1 VVSCHRRNSGS
12 RLARLDNRAAV
23 VVQLRKRTPSQ
34 NSSQHV
40 VTSLIVPF
48 GYTGYWIRTNTSV
61 TTCDKKFG
69 GILDGFKAC
78 SCHRNGSGEPQR
90 HRSRGFW
97 RNTAAGVSGTG
108 LITLFDASKL
118 SCKVAAEVKDFDF
131 DRYISKKDKDR
142 VQRAV
147 PMAFFA
153 TDEAAED
160 AGIDLRAL
168 SPSERESIG
177 VIIGTGAGG
186 IEFAERQYKQYYD
199 RADHDAAYRRVSP
212 YSIVASF
219 VGMLSSEV
227 NMAYQLHGMSH
238 VVSTGCTSSTDAMG
252 HAWNAIRLGQIDMVV
267 SGGVEA
273 CITFGLMTAF
283 CRMGTVTT
291 KWNHEPERASRPFN
305 ADRDGFVLGE
315 GAWIVILE
323 ELDHALRRN
332 APIYAELVGYESTCD
347 AYHRVQ
353 IAPTGQDAARAMVTA
368 VERAGLSTDEIDY
381 LNLHGTATK
390 INDRTESAAVRMAFG
405 DRARTIPASST
416 KSMIGHPQG
425 ASGAAGVVAT
435 LMAMKH
441 NYAPPTINVEVG
453 DPECDLDYVPN
464 RGRETRIDT
473 ALCNCIAFGSK
484 NSALV
489 FRKFKD

>member
-1 VVSCHRRNSGS
+1 MDLKR
-12 RLARLDNRAAV
+12 V
-23 VVQLRKRTPSQ
+23 VV
-34 NSSQHV
+34 
-40 VTSLIVPF
+40 
-48 GYTGYWIRTNTSV
+48 TGLGAVSPNGIGREAYWQ
-61 TTCDKKFG
+61 
-69 GILDGFKAC
+69 A
-78 SCHRNGSGEPQR
+78 
-90 HRSRGFW
+90 
-97 RNTAAGVSGTG
+97 TANGVSGTG
-108 LITLFDASKL
+108 PITLFDASKL

-131 DRYISKKDKDR
+131 DRYISKKDRDR

-147 PMAFFA
+147 PMAFYA
-153 TDEAAED
+153 AEEAAAD
-160 AGIDLRAL
+160 SGISFEEL
-168 SPSERESIG
+168 SAEERERTG
-177 VIIGTGAGG
+177 VVVGTGAGG
-186 IEFAERQYKQYYD
+186 IEFAERQYRQYYD

-219 VGMLSSEV
+219 VGMISSEI
-227 NMAYQLHGMSH
+227 NMAFRLHGCSH

-252 HAWNAIRLGQIDMVV
+252 YAWNAIRLGQADRIIA
-267 SGGVEA
+267 GGVES

-291 KWNHEPERASRPFN
+291 KWNHDPARASRPFN

-315 GAWIVILE
+315 GAWILTLE
-323 ELDHALRRN
+323 ELGHAVRRD
-332 APIYAELVGYESTCD
+332 APIYAELVGYASTCD

-353 IAPTGQDAARAMVTA
+353 IAPTGHDASRAMKLA
-368 VERAGLSTDEIDY
+368 IEQAGLTPDEIDY

-405 DRARTIPASST
+405 DRAARIPASST

-441 NYAPPTINVEVG
+441 GYAPPTINVESF
-453 DPECDLDYVPN
+453 DNECDLDYVPN
-464 RGRETRIDT
+464 AGREMRIDA

-489 FRKFKD
+489 FKKYDAAREL

>member
-1 VVSCHRRNSGS
+1 MSLRR
-12 RLARLDNRAAV
+12 V
-23 VVQLRKRTPSQ
+23 VVTGMGAVSPNGIGREAYWKAT
-34 NSSQHV
+34 SS
-40 VTSLIVPF
+40 
-48 GYTGYWIRTNTSV
+48 
-61 TTCDKKFG
+61 
-69 GILDGFKAC
+69 
-78 SCHRNGSGEPQR
+78 
-90 HRSRGFW
+90 
-97 RNTAAGVSGTG
+97 GVSGTG
-108 LITLFDASKL
+108 PITLFDASKL
-118 SCKVAAEVKDFDF
+118 SCNVAAEVKDFDF

-153 TDEAAED
+153 TEEAAED
-160 AGIDLRAL
+160 AGINFETL
-168 SPSERESIG
+168 SAAERENIG
-177 VIIGTGAGG
+177 VVVGTGAGG

-199 RADHDAAYRRVSP
+199 KGDHDTAYRRVSP

-219 VGMLSSEV
+219 VGMLSSEI
-227 NMAYQLHGMSH
+227 NMAFRLHGMSH

-252 HAWNAIRLGQIDMVV
+252 YAWNAIRLGQVDTIV
-267 SGGVEA
+267 SGGVES

-291 KWNHEPERASRPFN
+291 KWNDRPASASRPFN

-323 ELDHALRRN
+323 ELEHARRRGAN
-332 APIYAELVGYESTCD
+332 IYAEIVGYASTCD

-353 IAPTGQDAARAMVTA
+353 IAPTGHDAARAMRMA
-368 VERAGLSTDEIDY
+368 LEGAGLTVDEVDY

-405 DRARTIPASST
+405 ERARSVPASST

-435 LMAMKH
+435 VMAMKH
-441 NYAPPTINVEVG
+441 GYVPPTINIETS

-464 RGRETRIDT
+464 TGRSARIDT

-489 FRKFKD
+489 LKKYESSEV

>member
-1 VVSCHRRNSGS
+1 MSLRR
-12 RLARLDNRAAV
+12 V
-23 VVQLRKRTPSQ
+23 VV
-34 NSSQHV
+34 
-40 VTSLIVPF
+40 
-48 GYTGYWIRTNTSV
+48 TGLGAVSPNGIGRESYWQAT
-61 TTCDKKFG
+61 
-69 GILDGFKAC
+69 
-78 SCHRNGSGEPQR
+78 RN
-90 HRSRGFW
+90 
-97 RNTAAGVSGTG
+97 GVSGTG
-108 LITLFDASKL
+108 PITLFDASKL
-118 SCKVAAEVKDFDF
+118 TCRVAAEVKDFDF

-153 TDEAAED
+153 AEEAAQD
-160 AGIDLRAL
+160 AGFNFEDLTAT
-168 SPSERESIG
+168 ERENIG
-177 VIIGTGAGG
+177 VVLGTGAGG

-199 RADHDAAYRRVSP
+199 KGDHAAAYRRVSP

-227 NMAYQLHGMSH
+227 NMAFRLHGMSH

-252 HAWNAIRLGQIDMVV
+252 YAWNAIRLGQIDTIV

-291 KWNHEPERASRPFN
+291 RHNDDPDRASRPFN

-323 ELDHALRRN
+323 ELEHARRRG
-332 APIYAELVGYESTCD
+332 AQIYGELVGYASTCD

-353 IAPTGQDAARAMVTA
+353 IAPTGHDAARAMRMA
-368 VERAGLSTDEIDY
+368 VEGGGLSMEEIDY

-390 INDRTESAAVRMAFG
+390 INDRTESSAVRMAFG
-405 DRARTIPASST
+405 DRATKIPASST

-441 NYAPPTINVEVG
+441 NYAPPTINLETP
-453 DPECDLDYVPN
+453 DPECDLDCVPN
-464 RGRETRIDT
+464 TGREVRIDT

-489 FRKFKD
+489 FKSYKDAES

>member
-1 VVSCHRRNSGS
+1 
-12 RLARLDNRAAV
+12 
-23 VVQLRKRTPSQ
+23 
-34 NSSQHV
+34 
-40 VTSLIVPF
+40 
-48 GYTGYWIRTNTSV
+48 
-61 TTCDKKFG
+61 
-69 GILDGFKAC
+69 
-78 SCHRNGSGEPQR
+78 
-90 HRSRGFW
+90 
-97 RNTAAGVSGTG
+97 VSGTAP
-108 LITLFDASKL
+108 ITLFDASKL
-118 SCKVAAEVKDFDF
+118 SCRVAAEVKDFDF
-131 DRYISKKDKDR
+131 DRYLGKKDKDR

-153 TDEAAED
+153 TEEAAFD
-160 AGIDLRAL
+160 AGLDFESMSAL
-168 SPSERESIG
+168 EREQVG
-177 VIIGTGAGG
+177 VVIGTGAGG

-219 VGMLSSEV
+219 VGMLSSEI
-227 NMAYQLHGMSH
+227 NMRFRLHAMSH

-252 HAWNAIRLGQIDMVV
+252 YAWNAIRLGQVDTIVT
-267 SGGVEA
+267 GGVEA

-291 KWNHEPERASRPFN
+291 KWNDEPGRASRPFN

-315 GAWIVILE
+315 GAWILIFEDLE
-323 ELDHALRRN
+323 RALRRG
-332 APIYAELVGYESTCD
+332 AQIYAEVSGYASTCD

-353 IAPTGQDAARAMVTA
+353 IAPTGHDAARAMRMA
-368 VERAGLSTDEIDY
+368 VETGGLTMNDIDY
-381 LNLHGTATK
+381 LNLHGTATW
-390 INDRTESAAVRMAFG
+390 INDKTETAAVQIAFG
-405 DRARTIPASST
+405 DRARQIPASST

-441 NYAPPTINVEVG
+441 NYAPPTINVENP
-453 DPECDLDYVPN
+453 DPECDLDCVPQK
-464 RGRETRIDT
+464 GREIRMDT

-489 FRKFKD
+489 FKRFTG

>member
-1 VVSCHRRNSGS
+1 MSLRR
-12 RLARLDNRAAV
+12 V
-23 VVQLRKRTPSQ
+23 VV
-34 NSSQHV
+34 
-40 VTSLIVPF
+40 
-48 GYTGYWIRTNTSV
+48 TGLGAVSPNGIGREAYW
-61 TTCDKKFG
+61 
-69 GILDGFKAC
+69 KA
-78 SCHRNGSGEPQR
+78 
-90 HRSRGFW
+90 
-97 RNTAAGVSGTG
+97 TAEGKSGTG
-108 LITLFDASKL
+108 PITLFDASKL
-118 SCKVAAEVKDFDF
+118 SCRVAAEVKDFDF

-153 TDEAAED
+153 TEEAAED
-160 AGIDLRAL
+160 AQLNFETLTDL
-168 SPSERESIG
+168 EREG
-177 VIIGTGAGG
+177 VGVVIGTGAGG

-199 RADHDAAYRRVSP
+199 RGDHDAAYRRVSP

-219 VGMLSSEV
+219 VGMLSSEI
-227 NMAYQLHGMSH
+227 NMHFRLHGMSH

-252 HAWNAIRLGQIDMVV
+252 YAWNAIRLGQIDTII

-291 KWNHEPERASRPFN
+291 KHNEHSAQASRPFN

-323 ELDHALRRN
+323 EMEHAKRRGAN
-332 APIYAELVGYESTCD
+332 IYAEVVGYASTCD

-353 IAPTGQDAARAMVTA
+353 IAPTGHDAARAMRMA
-368 VERAGLSTDEIDY
+368 VEGAGLKMEEIDY

-390 INDRTESAAVRMAFG
+390 INDRTESAAVKMAFG
-405 DRARTIPASST
+405 DRARAIPASST

-425 ASGAAGVVAT
+425 ASGAASVVAT
-435 LMAMKH
+435 LMAMKN
-441 NYAPPTINVEVG
+441 NYAPPTINVETP
-453 DPECDLDYVPN
+453 DPDCDLDYVPN
-464 RGRETRIDT
+464 IGRETRIDT

-489 FRKFKD
+489 FKKFERSEI

>member
-1 VVSCHRRNSGS
+1 MSLRR
-12 RLARLDNRAAV
+12 V
-23 VVQLRKRTPSQ
+23 VV
-34 NSSQHV
+34 
-40 VTSLIVPF
+40 
-48 GYTGYWIRTNTSV
+48 TGMGAVSPNGIGRETYWN
-61 TTCDKKFG
+61 
-69 GILDGFKAC
+69 A
-78 SCHRNGSGEPQR
+78 
-90 HRSRGFW
+90 
-97 RNTAAGVSGTG
+97 TANGVSGTG
-108 LITLFDASKL
+108 PITLFDASKL
-118 SCKVAAEVKDFDF
+118 SCRVAAEVKDFDF
-131 DRYISKKDKDR
+131 DRFISKKDRDR

-153 TDEAAED
+153 TDEASED
-160 AGIDLRAL
+160 AGLNFESL
-168 SPSERESIG
+168 TPSERENIG

-219 VGMLSSEV
+219 VGMLSSEI
-227 NMAYQLHGMSH
+227 NMAYRLHGPSH
-238 VVSTGCTSSTDAMG
+238 VISTGCTSSTDAMG
-252 HAWNAIRLGQIDMVV
+252 YACNSIRLGQIDAAVT
-267 SGGVEA
+267 GGVEA

-291 KWNHEPERASRPFN
+291 KWNHDPARASRPFN

-315 GAWIVILE
+315 GAWILIFE
-323 ELDHALRRN
+323 ERERALRRG
-332 APIYAELVGYESTCD
+332 AHIYAEVAGYASTCD

-353 IAPTGQDAARAMVTA
+353 IAPTGHDAARAMRMATDQ
-368 VERAGLSTDEIDY
+368 AGLALDEIDY

-390 INDRTESAAVRMAFG
+390 INDRTESAAIRIAFG
-405 DRARTIPASST
+405 DRARRIPASST
-416 KSMIGHPQG
+416 KSMIGHAQG

-441 NYAPPTINVEVG
+441 NYAPPTINIESP

-464 RGRETRIDT
+464 RGRDARIDT

-489 FRKFKD
+489 FRRHERQ

>member
-1 VVSCHRRNSGS
+1 MEVDGMGLKR
-12 RLARLDNRAAV
+12 V
-23 VVQLRKRTPSQ
+23 VV
-34 NSSQHV
+34 
-40 VTSLIVPF
+40 
-48 GYTGYWIRTNTSV
+48 TGMGAVSPNGIGREAYWR
-61 TTCDKKFG
+61 
-69 GILDGFKAC
+69 A
-78 SCHRNGSGEPQR
+78 
-90 HRSRGFW
+90 
-97 RNTAAGVSGTG
+97 TAKGVSGTG

-131 DRYISKKDKDR
+131 DRYVSKKDRDR

-147 PMAFFA
+147 PMAFHA
-153 TDEAAED
+153 AEEAAADSGVSFEELT
-160 AGIDLRAL
+160 A
-168 SPSERESIG
+168 SERERTG
-177 VIIGTGAGG
+177 VVIGTGAGG
-186 IEFAERQYKQYYD
+186 IEFAERQYRQYYD

-219 VGMLSSEV
+219 VGMISSEI
-227 NMAYQLHGMSH
+227 NMAFRLHGCSH

-252 HAWNAIRLGQIDMVV
+252 YAWNSIRLGQADRIIA
-267 SGGVEA
+267 GGVEA

-291 KWNHEPERASRPFN
+291 KWNHEPSRASRPFN

-315 GAWIVILE
+315 GAWVLTLE
-323 ELDHALRRN
+323 ELGHALRRD
-332 APIYAELVGYESTCD
+332 AHIYAELVGYASTCD

-353 IAPTGQDAARAMVTA
+353 IAPTGHDAARAMKLA
-368 VERAGLSTDEIDY
+368 IAEAGLTPDEIDY

-405 DRARTIPASST
+405 DRARQIPASST

-435 LMAMKH
+435 LMAMKN
-441 NYAPPTINVEVG
+441 NYAPPTINVEAS

-464 RGRETRIDT
+464 TGRETRIDT

-489 FRKFKD
+489 FKKYDATREI

>member
-1 VVSCHRRNSGS
+1 MSLRR
-12 RLARLDNRAAV
+12 V
-23 VVQLRKRTPSQ
+23 VV
-34 NSSQHV
+34 
-40 VTSLIVPF
+40 
-48 GYTGYWIRTNTSV
+48 TGMGAVSPNGIGRESYW
-61 TTCDKKFG
+61 
-69 GILDGFKAC
+69 KA
-78 SCHRNGSGEPQR
+78 
-90 HRSRGFW
+90 
-97 RNTAAGVSGTG
+97 TAGGVSGTG
-108 LITLFDASKL
+108 PITLFDASKL
-118 SCKVAAEVKDFDF
+118 SCRVAAEVKDFDF

-160 AGIDLRAL
+160 AGLNLATL
-168 SPSERESIG
+168 TESERENIG

-199 RADHDAAYRRVSP
+199 RGDHDAAYRRVSP
-212 YSIVASF
+212 YSIVVSF
-219 VGMLSSEV
+219 VGMLSSEI
-227 NMAYQLHGMSH
+227 NMNYRLHGMSH
-238 VVSTGCTSSTDAMG
+238 VVSTGCTSSTDAIG
-252 HAWNAIRLGQIDMVV
+252 YAWNTIRLGQIDTVV
-267 SGGVEA
+267 SGGIEA

-291 KWNHEPERASRPFN
+291 KWNDDPARASRPFN
-305 ADRDGFVLGE
+305 GDRDGFVLGE
-315 GAWIVILE
+315 GAWILILE
-323 ELDHALRRN
+323 ELERALKRG
-332 APIYAELVGYESTCD
+332 APIYAELAGYASTCD

-353 IAPTGQDAARAMVTA
+353 IAPTGHDAARAMRMA
-368 VERAGLSTDEIDY
+368 IEGAGLTTEDIDY

-416 KSMIGHPQG
+416 KSMIGHAQG

-435 LMAMKH
+435 LMAMK
-441 NYAPPTINVEVG
+441 NSYAPPTINVEVA

-464 RGRETRIDT
+464 HGRQVSIDA

-489 FRKFKD
+489 FKRFEQSEA

>member
-1 VVSCHRRNSGS
+1 
-12 RLARLDNRAAV
+12 
-23 VVQLRKRTPSQ
+23 
-34 NSSQHV
+34 
-40 VTSLIVPF
+40 
-48 GYTGYWIRTNTSV
+48 
-61 TTCDKKFG
+61 
-69 GILDGFKAC
+69 
-78 SCHRNGSGEPQR
+78 
-90 HRSRGFW
+90 
-97 RNTAAGVSGTG
+97 VSGTG

-131 DRYISKKDKDR
+131 DRYVSKKDRDR

-147 PMAFFA
+147 PMAFHA
-153 TDEAAED
+153 AEEAAADSGVSFEELT
-160 AGIDLRAL
+160 A
-168 SPSERESIG
+168 SERERTG
-177 VIIGTGAGG
+177 VVIGTGAGG
-186 IEFAERQYKQYYD
+186 IEFAERQYRQYYD

-219 VGMLSSEV
+219 VGMISSEI
-227 NMAYQLHGMSH
+227 NMAFRLHGCSH

-252 HAWNAIRLGQIDMVV
+252 YAWNSIRLGQADRIIA
-267 SGGVEA
+267 GGVEA

-291 KWNHEPERASRPFN
+291 KWNHEPSRASRPFN

-315 GAWIVILE
+315 GAWVLTLE
-323 ELDHALRRN
+323 ELGHALRRD
-332 APIYAELVGYESTCD
+332 AHIYAELVGYASTCD

-353 IAPTGQDAARAMVTA
+353 IAPTGHDAARAMKLA
-368 VERAGLSTDEIDY
+368 IAEAGLTPDEIDY

-405 DRARTIPASST
+405 DRARQIPASST

-435 LMAMKH
+435 LMAMKN
-441 NYAPPTINVEVG
+441 NYAPPTINVEAS

-464 RGRETRIDT
+464 TGRETRIDT

-489 FRKFKD
+489 FKKYDATREI

>member
-1 VVSCHRRNSGS
+1 MSLRR
-12 RLARLDNRAAV
+12 V
-23 VVQLRKRTPSQ
+23 VV
-34 NSSQHV
+34 
-40 VTSLIVPF
+40 
-48 GYTGYWIRTNTSV
+48 TGMGAVSPNGIGREAYWRAV
-61 TTCDKKFG
+61 
-69 GILDGFKAC
+69 A
-78 SCHRNGSGEPQR
+78 SGK
-90 HRSRGFW
+90 
-97 RNTAAGVSGTG
+97 SGTG
-108 LITLFDASKL
+108 PITLFDASML

-131 DRYISKKDKDR
+131 DRYVSKKDKDR

-153 TDEAAED
+153 AEEAAQD
-160 AGIDLRAL
+160 AGINFEAL
-168 SPSERESIG
+168 SEGERERIG
-177 VIIGTGAGG
+177 VVLGTGAGG
-186 IEFAERQYKQYYD
+186 IEFAERQYRQYYD
-199 RADHDAAYRRVSP
+199 RGDHDAAYRRVSP

-227 NMAYQLHGMSH
+227 NMHFRLHGMSH

-252 HAWNAIRLGQIDMVV
+252 YALNSIRLGQIDTIV

-291 KWNHEPERASRPFN
+291 KWNDEPQRASRPFN
-305 ADRDGFVLGE
+305 GDRDGFVLGE
-315 GAWIVILE
+315 GAWVLIFE
-323 ELDHALRRN
+323 ELEHALRRG
-332 APIYAELVGYESTCD
+332 AEIYAEVAGYASTCD

-353 IAPTGQDAARAMVTA
+353 IAPTGHDAARAMRMA
-368 VERAGLSTDEIDY
+368 VEQAGLAMDEIDY

-390 INDRTESAAVRMAFG
+390 INDRTESAAVRQAFG
-405 DRARTIPASST
+405 DRARRIPASSV

-435 LMAMKH
+435 IMAMKH
-441 NYAPPTINVEVG
+441 NYAPPTINIQTP
-453 DPECDLDYVPN
+453 DPECDLDYVAN
-464 RGRETRIDT
+464 AGRETRIDT

-489 FRKFKD
+489 FKKFDRSEA